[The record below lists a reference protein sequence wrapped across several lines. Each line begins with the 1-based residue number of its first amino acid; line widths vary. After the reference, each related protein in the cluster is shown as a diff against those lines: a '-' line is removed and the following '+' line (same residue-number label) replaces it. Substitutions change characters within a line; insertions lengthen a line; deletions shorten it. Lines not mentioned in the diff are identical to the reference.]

1 MDEKPFLLTFV
12 PKKNTQFITIQDGSN
27 SNPPKKKPNH
37 RCRRKAGTTGG
48 LHRGWRSD
56 HQTTPFGQR
65 FWPRGALE
73 ARKAWWKKRSS
84 LIPKH
89 IPELYIEKK
98 IYTYIYVCVYIYIYI
113 YPGEDISWVDFHG
126 FPDFERKQ
134 AFRWRVT
141 FVFQALEHTKN
152 QRTNRPTFN
161 YHLKRWLYEIIN
173 NYILYTSTV
182 YIYIHTYMNI
192 IKYPII
198 SYIISPL
205 IEDFPHTVCWW
216 THHSAR

>member
-1 MDEKPFLLTFV
+1 MPAQGWDNWWAASRLEVWPSNDSVWSTILAPWWPWRCARLGEKRDRV
-12 PKKNTQFITIQDGSN
+12 
-27 SNPPKKKPNH
+27 
-37 RCRRKAGTTGG
+37 
-48 LHRGWRSD
+48 
-56 HQTTPFGQR
+56 
-65 FWPRGALE
+65 
-73 ARKAWWKKRSS
+73 

-98 IYTYIYVCVYIYIYI
+98 NKYTYIYVCVYIYIYI

-182 YIYIHTYMNI
+182 YIYTYIHTWISLNI
-192 IKYPII
+192 P
-198 SYIISPL
+198 
-205 IEDFPHTVCWW
+205 
-216 THHSAR
+216 